1 MSMKQRFIAAA
12 LGIWMLLALSACGG
26 TPGGEATPTPA
37 GGMQET
43 APAGTPVPA
52 ENEEVMVFAASRYA
66 CPGEEDA
73 FYCSSA
79 LGVWESLIATGPGDK
94 PVGVLAESYESS
106 EDARTW
112 TFHLRQGVVFHDGE
126 PFNADAVLFNI
137 ERMKKELTSGY
148 VALQY
153 DRSFPGLESID
164 KVDDYTLVFHFA
176 EPVPDLEI
184 SMRGYGSPMFSPK
197 CIAEDGTFS
206 GPAMGTGP
214 FKLMD
219 IDPEQS
225 VTVERFDEYWGEPS
239 GTKYVQFKTIKD
251 SNTRFTALKAE
262 EVMGV
267 VDLGA
272 IEPAMAMELIKDDRF
287 DISTYKSSMTHIIV
301 VNREKFPFNDQ
312 RMTEAISLM
321 IDRQLIVDS
330 IFSGFGVPTTNVINH
345 TSPYYIDTP
354 IEHDQERARELAKEV
369 LGDEQVSVKLV
380 LRQKDLERYPQDDV
394 AVYLKDVL
402 QELGL
407 DIDIQILETEMYGE
421 TIPAGD
427 WDMTVNKRQLPGTTI
442 EIISSF
448 LASDGYSNAEYYH
461 LGYASDEADALIEE
475 VRYEMDPA
483 RRQELYTRLQTMLYD
498 EMLVIPYMHDESLV
512 AFNKKIGGFGLSY
525 NGTTVPAAYW
535 VS

>member
-1 MSMKQRFIAAA
+1 MSKMKRLLSMILCLVLT
-12 LGIWMLLALSACGG
+12 LGLSACSKSSQQ
-26 TPGGEATPTPA
+26 T
-37 GGMQET
+37 T
-43 APAGTPVPA
+43 APAPSAPTESA
-52 ENEEVMVFAASRYA
+52 ASIENDDVMVFAASRYA
-66 CPGEEDA
+66 CPGKDDA

-94 PVGVLAESYESS
+94 PTGVLAESYESS
-106 EDARTW
+106 EDAKTW

-137 ERMKKELTSGY
+137 ERMKKDLSSGY
-148 VALQY
+148 TSLQY
-153 DRSFPGLESID
+153 NRSFPGLESID

-176 EPVPDLEI
+176 KSVPDLEI

-214 FKLMD
+214 FKLKD

-225 VTVERFDEYWGEPS
+225 VTVERFDDYWGEPS

-251 SNTRFTALKAE
+251 PNTRFTAMKAE

-272 IEPAMAMELIKDDRF
+272 IEPAMAMELIKDERF
-287 DISTYKSSMTHIIV
+287 GISTYKSSMTHLIA
-301 VNREKFPFNDQ
+301 VNRQKFPFNDQ
-312 RMTEAISLM
+312 RMTEAINLI

-345 TSPYYIDTP
+345 TSPYYLETP
-354 IEHDQERARELAKEV
+354 IEHDVDRAKELAAEV
-369 LGDEQVSVKLV
+369 LGDQRVPVKLV
-380 LRQKDLERYPQDDV
+380 LRQKDLARYPQEDV

-402 QELGL
+402 KDIGL
-407 DIDIQILETEMYGE
+407 DIDIQILETELYGE

-442 EIISSF
+442 EIIQSF
-448 LASDGYSNAEYYH
+448 LGSDGESNANYYH
-461 LGYASDEADALIEE
+461 LGYANDEADSLIKK
-475 VRYEMDPA
+475 VRYEMDPV
-483 RRQELYTRLQTMLYD
+483 RRQELYDQLQTMLYD

-525 NGTTVPAAYW
+525 NGTTVPTAYW